1 LKYQMAEIEKRIWLL
16 PALVFAGAFAVRFYL
31 AFFSNIIT
39 PDGLMYI
46 RTAKLIETG
55 ESAKLTEFTFVHLY
69 PYLVLL
75 AHKIFPDWETAG
87 RMVSVMMGSL
97 AAVPLFLLVKGMFG
111 ARIASI
117 TALFYIINPRLAEYS
132 ADVLREPTFWFFSMT
147 ALWLAWEGMSRRNL
161 IWMILSNV
169 STALAAFARIEGVA
183 IFVVVLFWIAW
194 YFLKTKPDAKKLF
207 LYLCVYIFTLP
218 VLLLPFI
225 FIFSEVFAKWD
236 FAFTLTKIWLLV
248 TSKSGEALDLPPDT
262 IQAVRPELVT
272 FLELAKSQKYVI
284 FISDIL
290 LKLAKSLNVA
300 FFFLALIG
308 IFGRKNVAYNK
319 NEIPVAIWFG
329 IFFLSAFLYITKV
342 YYFSTRHG
350 TLLAFP
356 MLIWAGIGFIELK
369 EQLCS
374 WFKRIYP
381 SAPFIKHMAVILI
394 FAILIAILPKA
405 LSPGGYE
412 KRELKE
418 AGAYLKAKGYS
429 GAIFA
434 GEPGLYRVAF
444 YAGSEFI
451 PLPFVKK
458 EEELADLM
466 RENKAEFLILDKKT
480 GSASYKDIL
489 DNLNASVFTKVDLP
503 EFERYKEYTLSFYRL
518 KGR

>member
-1 LKYQMAEIEKRIWLL
+1 LRFQIIEIEKRIWLL
-16 PALVFAGAFAVRFYL
+16 YVLIFFSAFLVRFYL
-31 AFFSNIIT
+31 VLFSSVIT
-39 PDGLMYI
+39 PDGILYI
-46 RTAKLIETG
+46 KAAKFIESG
-55 ESAKLTEFTFVHLY
+55 KLENIAEFTLY
-69 PYLVLL
+69 PFLIVL
-75 AHKIFPDWETAG
+75 AHKIFPDWEMAG
-87 RMVSVMMGSL
+87 RMVSVLMGSL
-97 AAVPLFLLVKGMFG
+97 TVIPLFLLAKRMFDVRV
-111 ARIASI
+111 ALVIAF
-117 TALFYIINPRLAEYS
+117 FYIINPRLADYS
-132 ADVLREPTFWFFSMT
+132 ADVLREPTFWFFSMM
-147 ALWLAWEGMSRRNL
+147 ALWLAWEGISRNSFMCTL
-161 IWMILSNV
+161 LS
-169 STALAAFARIEGVA
+169 SFATGLSVITRTEGMA
-183 IFVVVLFWIAW
+183 IFLLILLWIFWSIWRSEHDTKKLFFHLIIFVFLLPVMFLPLIVIFKEKYDIA
-194 YFLKTKPDAKKLF
+194 YTFLKTWYFFRNKNNGVFELTPDK
-207 LYLCVYIFTLP
+207 
-218 VLLLPFI
+218 
-225 FIFSEVFAKWD
+225 
-236 FAFTLTKIWLLV
+236 
-248 TSKSGEALDLPPDT
+248 
-262 IQAVRPELVT
+262 IQAISPGLST
-272 FLELAKSQKYVI
+272 FLELAKGHKYVI
-284 FISDIL
+284 FLSEIIV
-290 LKLAKSLNVA
+290 KLVKSLNVV
-300 FFFLALIG
+300 FFFFAVIG
-308 IFGRKNVAYNK
+308 IFGRKSIAYSK
-319 NEIPVAIWFG
+319 NEVPVAIWFSV
-329 IFFLSAFLYITKV
+329 FFITAFFYITQT

-350 TLLAFP
+350 LLLGFP
-356 MLIWAGIGFIELK
+356 LLIWAGIGFIELK

-381 SAPFIKHMAVILI
+381 SAPFTKHMAVILI

-503 EFERYKEYTLSFYRL
+503 ELERYKEYTLSLYRL